1 VDAVFELQTHGFIWR
16 QVTVVVKQMLS
27 LVAGGTVDLFIAQKL
42 HDISSAHTIARLLLR
57 ARNIMWPGGIYFT
70 TARNRDLAAQGLE
83 LPPSPVPLDGYTRAN
98 WIKLEA
104 EVGPQEAQMAGRLK
118 DIFFRHPNPT
128 LVRIVGRTRYTNAM
142 KDVYNIL
149 QSPTFMMQLGHGLL
163 EIVVFH
169 LLPELIPLLEDIRSP
184 EPKP

>member
-1 VDAVFELQTHGFIWR
+1 MQTSLLCHSRLLHALPQAVQISGCCADATMPS
-16 QVTVVVKQMLS
+16 VVKATPGGIPA
-27 LVAGGTVDLFIAQKL
+27 LVPFAPLA
-42 HDISSAHTIARLLLR
+42 
-57 ARNIMWPGGIYFT
+57 WPLIFWPLAGIYFT